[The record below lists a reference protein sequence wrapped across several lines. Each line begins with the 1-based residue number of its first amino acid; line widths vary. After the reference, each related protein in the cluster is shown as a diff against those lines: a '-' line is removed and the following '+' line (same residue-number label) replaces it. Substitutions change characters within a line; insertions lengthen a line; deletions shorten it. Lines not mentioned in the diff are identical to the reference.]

1 MFIKHQFTLYGV
13 IAILLWSCVIAL
25 LRNNAELL
33 GPIGGAAMVYSLSAV
48 MLMGVLG
55 FPKVKD
61 FSLKYLIIG
70 GGLFACY
77 EVFFSLALGIAN
89 DRIQT
94 IEMGVINYLW
104 PSFTV
109 LFAVLAKKHVDKRTI
124 TAQKNTSWLI
134 YPSIGLAF
142 FGVAWSIL
150 GDQGFSIDSLSANIA
165 SNPVAYCFAF
175 SGAIIWG
182 IYCNVTK
189 YLSNGKN
196 AITLFFIFTAVAL
209 WIEYALSNEP
219 AMQFSTTSVISL
231 FITSAVMASGYA
243 LWNVAIIGGNM
254 MFLATLSYFTPIFS
268 SFTSTLILG
277 VALGQTFWQGVIF
290 VTIGSLMCWWVTREK
305 SEPLIDSTQSANEA
319 Q

>member
-1 MFIKHQFTLYGV
+1 MFIKHKFTLYGV
-13 IAILLWSCVIAL
+13 MAILLWSCVIAL

-33 GPIGGAAMVYSLSAV
+33 GPIGGAAMVYSLSSV
-48 MLMGVLG
+48 MLIAVLG
-55 FPKVKD
+55 FPKLRD
-61 FSLKYLIIG
+61 FSIKYLIIG
-70 GGLFACY
+70 GGLFASY
-77 EVFFSLALGIAN
+77 EVLFSLALGFAN
-89 DRIQT
+89 DRVQT

-109 LFAVLAKKHVDKRTI
+109 LFAILAKKHFDKKAAAT
-124 TAQKNTSWLI
+124 QKPTSWLV

-150 GDQGFSIDSLSANIA
+150 GDQGFSIASLSENIS
-165 SNPVAYCFAF
+165 SNPVAYSFAF

-182 IYCNVTK
+182 FYCSVTK
-189 YLSNGKN
+189 YLSDGKN
-196 AITLFFIFTAVAL
+196 AITLFFIFTAIAL
-209 WIEYALSNEP
+209 WIEYAISDEP
-219 AMQFSTTSVISL
+219 VISFSTQSVLSL

-268 SFTSTLILG
+268 SFTSTIILG

-290 VTIGSLMCWWVTREK
+290 VTIGSLICWWVTREK
-305 SEPLIDSTQSANEA
+305 SETLIDSAHTANET
-319 Q
+319 